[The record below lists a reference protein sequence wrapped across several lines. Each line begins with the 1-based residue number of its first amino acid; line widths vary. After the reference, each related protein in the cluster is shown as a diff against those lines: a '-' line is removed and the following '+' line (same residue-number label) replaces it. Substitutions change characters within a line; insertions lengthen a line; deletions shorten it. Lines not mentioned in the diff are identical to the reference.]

1 VAPVK
6 IFYTIERPSALPA
19 VCAPVSAS
27 AAALPMGLVVAD
39 VPQLTQVHQVQTQVD
54 SLVRTDAW
62 INGGGYGTS
71 GLAVK
76 GVPAKKRQDV
86 RGVPPRGR
94 PV

>member
-19 VCAPVSAS
+19 VCAPVSAA
-27 AAALPMGLVVAD
+27 AAALPLGLAAAD
-39 VPQLTQVHQVQTQVD
+39 VPQLTQVHQGQADPV
-54 SLVRTDAW
+54 VRTEAR
-62 INGGGYGTS
+62 INGGYGIS
-71 GLAVK
+71 GLTVK
-76 GVPAKKRQDV
+76 GVSAKQRQDV

>member
-1 VAPVK
+1 MK

-19 VCAPVSAS
+19 VCAPVSAA
-27 AAALPMGLVVAD
+27 AAALPLGLAAAD
-39 VPQLTQVHQVQTQVD
+39 VPQLTQVHQVQTPVD
-54 SLVRTDAW
+54 SVVRTEART
-62 INGGGYGTS
+62 NGGGYGIS

-76 GVPAKKRQDV
+76 DVPVTKRQDV

>member
-1 VAPVK
+1 MK

-19 VCAPVSAS
+19 ALAPVSA
-27 AAALPMGLVVAD
+27 AAMPVGLVAVD
-39 VPQLTQVHQVQTQVD
+39 VPQLTQVHQVQTD
-54 SLVRTDAW
+54 TPVRTEAW

-71 GLAVK
+71 GLTVK
-76 GVPAKKRQDV
+76 GVSANKRQDV

>member
-6 IFYTIERPSALPA
+6 IFYTTQRPSALPA
-19 VCAPVSAS
+19 AFAPVSA
-27 AAALPMGLVVAD
+27 AVLPMGLVAAD
-39 VPQLTQVHQVQTQVD
+39 VPQLTQVHQVQTV
-54 SLVRTDAW
+54 SPVRTDAW

-76 GVPAKKRQDV
+76 GVSAKRQDV

>member
-1 VAPVK
+1 MK
-6 IFYTIERPSALPA
+6 IFYAIERPSALPA
-19 VCAPVSAS
+19 ASAPVSA
-27 AAALPMGLVVAD
+27 AALRMGLAAAD

-54 SLVRTDAW
+54 SLVRTEAW
-62 INGGGYGTS
+62 TNGGGYGTS

>member
-1 VAPVK
+1 MK

-19 VCAPVSAS
+19 VCAPVSA
-27 AAALPMGLVVAD
+27 AAVPPGLAAAD

-54 SLVRTDAW
+54 SLVRTEAW
-62 INGGGYGTS
+62 INGGYGTS

-76 GVPAKKRQDV
+76 GVSAKKRQDV

>member
-19 VCAPVSAS
+19 VCAPVSA
-27 AAALPMGLVVAD
+27 AAVAPPLGLAVAD
-39 VPQLTQVHQVQTQVD
+39 VPQLTQVHQVQTD
-54 SLVRTDAW
+54 SPVRTEAW

-71 GLAVK
+71 GLTVK
-76 GVPAKKRQDV
+76 GVSAKKRQDV

>member
-1 VAPVK
+1 MK

-19 VCAPVSAS
+19 VFAPVSAA
-27 AAALPMGLVVAD
+27 AAALPLGLAAAD

-71 GLAVK
+71 GLTVK
-76 GVPAKKRQDV
+76 GVSAKKRQDV

>member
-1 VAPVK
+1 VGPVK

-19 VCAPVSAS
+19 VCAPMSAA
-27 AAALPMGLVVAD
+27 AAALPLGLAVAD
-39 VPQLTQVHQVQTQVD
+39 VPQLTQVHQVQVQAD
-54 SLVRTDAW
+54 SPVRTEAW
-62 INGGGYGTS
+62 FNGGGNGTS

-76 GVPAKKRQDV
+76 GVSAKKRQDV

>member
-1 VAPVK
+1 MK
-6 IFYTIERPSALPA
+6 IFYTIERPSALPS
-19 VCAPVSAS
+19 VCAPVSAA
-27 AAALPMGLVVAD
+27 AAALPLGLAAAD

-54 SLVRTDAW
+54 SLVLTEART
-62 INGGGYGTS
+62 NGGYGIS

>member
-19 VCAPVSAS
+19 ALAPVSA
-27 AAALPMGLVVAD
+27 AAMPVGLVAVD
-39 VPQLTQVHQVQTQVD
+39 VPQLTQVHQVQTD
-54 SLVRTDAW
+54 TPVRTEAW

-71 GLAVK
+71 GLTVK
-76 GVPAKKRQDV
+76 GVSANKRQDV

>member
-19 VCAPVSAS
+19 VCAPVSA
-27 AAALPMGLVVAD
+27 AALPFGLAAAD
-39 VPQLTQVHQVQTQVD
+39 VPQLTQVHQVQTHSV
-54 SLVRTDAW
+54 VRTEAW

-71 GLAVK
+71 GLTVK
-76 GVPAKKRQDV
+76 DVPAKKRQDV

>member
-1 VAPVK
+1 MK

-19 VCAPVSAS
+19 VCAPVSAA
-27 AAALPMGLVVAD
+27 AAALPLGLAAAD

-71 GLAVK
+71 GLTVK
-76 GVPAKKRQDV
+76 GVSAKKRQDV

>member
-1 VAPVK
+1 MK
-6 IFYTIERPSALPA
+6 IFNPIERPSALLA
-19 VCAPVSAS
+19 VCAPVSA
-27 AAALPMGLVVAD
+27 AAVPLGMAVAG

-54 SLVRTDAW
+54 SVVRTEAW

-76 GVPAKKRQDV
+76 GVSAKKRQDV